1 MHWEV
6 IMPKGSAE
14 LTAARREEIMD
25 ACESLYRTM
34 NFKEITLKEIG
45 KVTSF
50 TRTSIY
56 NYFQSKEEIFLAL
69 FEKEYREWT
78 ADLERIASA
87 SVTSD
92 PDQLASEIAD
102 TLSRRELMLRLL
114 SANLYDL
121 EDNSRMERLIEFK
134 QTYLNSTAAMDRILA
149 AGYPSLS
156 DTDRRKTLLTL
167 YEFLHGIYPYAHA
180 TSKQKEA
187 MDAAGVTYEEYTLKE
202 FAYEG
207 IRRILRSIDR

>member
-1 MHWEV
+1 
-6 IMPKGSAE
+6 MPKGSAE

-34 NFKEITLKEIG
+34 SFREITLKEIG
-45 KVTSF
+45 KITSF

-56 NYFQSKEEIFLAL
+56 NYFRSREEIFLAL
-69 FEKEYREWT
+69 FEREYREWT
-78 ADLERIASA
+78 ADLDKISA
-87 SVTSD
+87 SSFNAD
-92 PDQLASEIAD
+92 PDQLASAIAD

-121 EDNSRMERLIEFK
+121 EDNSRMERLVEFK
-134 QTYLNSTAAMDRILA
+134 QAYSDSTAAMDRILA

-156 DTDRRKTLLTL
+156 ERDRRLTLLTL
-167 YEFLHGIYPYAHA
+167 FEFLHGVYPYAYA
-180 TSKQKEA
+180 TPKQKEA
-187 MDAAGVTYEEYTLKE
+187 MDAVGVKYGEYTLRD

-207 IRRILRSIDR
+207 IRRILGYIR

>member
-1 MHWEV
+1 MHLEV

-34 NFKEITLKEIG
+34 NFKDITLKEIG

-56 NYFQSKEEIFLAL
+56 NYFHSKEEIFLAL
-69 FEKEYREWT
+69 FEREYREWT
-78 ADLERIASA
+78 EDLNKITETSVISDSDRLASA
-87 SVTSD
+87 
-92 PDQLASEIAD
+92 LAD

-121 EDNSRMERLIEFK
+121 EDNSRMERLVEFK
-134 QTYLNSTAAMDRILA
+134 QAYFDSSAALDRILA

-156 DTDRRKTLLTL
+156 DRDRRLTLLTL
-167 YEFLHGIYPYAHA
+167 FEFLHGIYPYAHA
-180 TSKQKEA
+180 TPKQKEA
-187 MDAAGVTYEEYTLKE
+187 MDAVGIAYEEYTLRE
-202 FAYEG
+202 FAFEG
-207 IRRILRSIDR
+207 IKRILRSIDR

>member
-1 MHWEV
+1 
-6 IMPKGSAE
+6 MPKGSAE

-34 NFKEITLKEIG
+34 NFKDITLKEIG

-56 NYFQSKEEIFLAL
+56 NYFHSREEIFLAL
-69 FEKEYREWT
+69 FEREYREWT
-78 ADLERIASA
+78 KDLNRIASEP
-87 SVTSD
+87 VVSD
-92 PDQLASEIAD
+92 PDTLASKLAD

-121 EDNSRMERLIEFK
+121 EDNSRIEKLIEFK
-134 QTYLNSTAAMDRILA
+134 QAYFDSSAAMDRLLA

-156 DTDRRKTLLTL
+156 DRDRRLTLLTL
-167 YEFLHGIYPYAHA
+167 FEFLHGVYPYAHA
-180 TSKQKEA
+180 TPKQKEA
-187 MDAAGVTYEEYTLKE
+187 MDAVGIAYEEYTLWE
-202 FAYEG
+202 FAFEG
-207 IRRILRSIDR
+207 IKRILRSIDR

>member
-1 MHWEV
+1 
-6 IMPKGSAE
+6 MPKGSAE

-34 NFKEITLKEIG
+34 NFKDITLKEIG

-56 NYFQSKEEIFLAL
+56 NYFHSREEIFLAL
-69 FEKEYREWT
+69 FEREYREWT
-78 ADLERIASA
+78 KDLNRIASEP
-87 SVTSD
+87 VVSD
-92 PDQLASEIAD
+92 PDTLASKLAD

-121 EDNSRMERLIEFK
+121 EDNSRIEKLIEFK
-134 QTYLNSTAAMDRILA
+134 QAYFDSSAAMDRLLA

-156 DTDRRKTLLTL
+156 DRDRRLTLLTL
-167 YEFLHGIYPYAHA
+167 FEFLHGVYPYAHA
-180 TSKQKEA
+180 TPKQKES
-187 MDAAGVTYEEYTLKE
+187 MDAVGIAYEEYTLWE
-202 FAYEG
+202 FAFEG
-207 IRRILRSIDR
+207 IKRILRSIDR

>member
-1 MHWEV
+1 
-6 IMPKGSAE
+6 MPKGSAE

-25 ACESLYRTM
+25 ACEALYRTM

-45 KVTSF
+45 AVTSF

-56 NYFQSKEEIFLAL
+56 NYFRSKEEIFLAL
-69 FEKEYREWT
+69 FEREYREWT
-78 ADLERIASA
+78 SDLNTIAPDSA
-87 SVTSD
+87 VSD
-92 PDQLASEIAD
+92 SDQLASEIAD

-121 EDNSRMERLIEFK
+121 EDNSRIERLIEFK
-134 QTYLNSTAAMDRILA
+134 QAYFDSTAAMDRILS

-156 DTDRRKTLLTL
+156 DRDRRLTLLTL
-167 YEFLHGIYPYAHA
+167 FEFLHGVYPYAYA
-180 TSKQKEA
+180 TPKQKEA
-187 MDAAGVTYEEYTLKE
+187 MDAVGVTYGEYTLRE

-207 IRRILRSIDR
+207 IRRILRSIR

>member
-1 MHWEV
+1 
-6 IMPKGSAE
+6 MPKGSAE

-34 NFKEITLKEIG
+34 NFKDITLKEIG

-56 NYFQSKEEIFLAL
+56 NYFHSREEIFLAL
-69 FEKEYREWT
+69 FEREYREWT
-78 ADLERIASA
+78 EDLEGIAA
-87 SVTSD
+87 APVTHD

-134 QTYLNSTAAMDRILA
+134 QAYFESSAAMDRILA

-156 DTDRRKTLLTL
+156 DIDRRLTLLTL
-167 YEFLHGIYPYAHA
+167 FEFLHGIYPYTHA
-180 TSKQKEA
+180 TPKQKEA
-187 MDAAGVTYEEYTLKE
+187 MDAVGIAYEEYTLKE